1 MKKFIYKLIRL
12 IVLLV
17 LLVVI
22 TVFALLM
29 LKRFNP
35 QMTSKL
41 PFNNELTEFEIQ
53 SKTQLDKIIVPVE
66 ETFLNLKEKIVP
78 KETNQSSG
86 VEKLFKNLK

>member
-1 MKKFIYKLIRL
+1 MKKLIYKFIRL

-17 LLVVI
+17 LLAVI

-41 PFNNELTEFEIQ
+41 PFNNNLTEFEIQ
-53 SKTQLDKIIVPVE
+53 SKTQMDKIIIPVQE
-66 ETFLNLKEKIVP
+66 NFLNLKEKIFP
-78 KETNQSSG
+78 KKINQNTG
-86 VEKLFKNLK
+86 VEKLFENLK